1 MRHIIMNYPA
11 LDRFLKA
18 QESSYRQAYAEIEAG
33 RKRSHWIWYIF
44 PQLAGLGF
52 SENSKYFG
60 IAGLAEAEI
69 YLRHPVLGSRLI
81 SISNVLLELP
91 TNNAHEVFGSPDD
104 MKLKSCMTL
113 FSLVPGSDGVFNKVL
128 HKFFKAAKDEKTL
141 RLLGM

>member
-1 MRHIIMNYPA
+1 MDHPA
-11 LDRFLKA
+11 PDRFLKA

-52 SENSKYFG
+52 SENSKYYG
-60 IAGLAEAEI
+60 IAGLAEAKN
-69 YLRHPVLGSRLI
+69 YLQHPVLGNRLI
-81 SISNVLLELP
+81 RISEVLLKHP
-91 TNNAHEVFGSPDD
+91 TNDAHEIFGSPDD

-113 FSLVPGSDGVFNKVL
+113 FSMVPGSDGVFNKVL
-128 HKFFKAAKDEKTL
+128 DKFFNGAKDEKTL